1 MPFSSEKTFLDGV
14 ILVTPK
20 IFLDERGFFLRVIKS
35 PISSIFG

>member
-1 MPFSSEKTFLDGV
+1 MPFSFEKTFLDGV

-35 PISSIFG
+35 QIFSILG